1 MILGGLWG
9 WGRWVCLFIY
19 LFFFLFSVLDHLL
32 GFSPHYSLY
41 FSRVWSNDC
50 SILGYHMAKNLR
62 AKIPAT
68 DTLVIRDVNEETA
81 ARFVEEARK
90 DAKSNGAGENTAKV
104 LIARDARE
112 VAEQSVSRAHDCFW
126 TGIIL
131 TNICSQ

>member
-1 MILGGLWG
+1 
-9 WGRWVCLFIY
+9 
-19 LFFFLFSVLDHLL
+19 
-32 GFSPHYSLY
+32 
-41 FSRVWSNDC
+41 
-50 SILGYHMAKNLR
+50 MAKNLR
-62 AKIPAT
+62 AKIPAA

-90 DAKSNGAGENTAKV
+90 DAKSNGAGEDTAKV

-131 TNICSQ
+131 KNICSQ